1 MGGLMWASM
10 NWTRLKSVEARLV
23 DRAVDPAWS
32 AEAPDHETP
41 ANGTKLVSPS
51 FGFDGRYLPP
61 EALVSPAPAG
71 LGAGL

>member
-1 MGGLMWASM
+1 MWASM

-23 DRAVDPAWS
+23 DRAVDPRMVCRGARS
-32 AEAPDHETP
+32 RDASH
-41 ANGTKLVSPS
+41 GTKLVSPS

-61 EALVSPAPAG
+61 AALVSPAPAG